1 MTSHDDGKE
10 NIDNTEVLDE
20 KPRRIILGLI
30 SQIRKGTELHR
41 ISLPAFIFEPRSMLE
56 RITDFMSHPELIL
69 RASKQENNVQRFIS
83 VVRYYLSGWHV
94 KPKGVKKS
102 YNPILGEF
110 FRARWK
116 FHDNTNALYIAE
128 QVSHHPP
135 VSAYYYAS
143 PENNILIYGT
153 LRPKSKFMGNSA
165 GTMMHGETKFHFT
178 NRPDEVYRITM
189 PNFYARGILFG
200 KVVMELG
207 DKTTIICEKTGLMYE
222 MQFQTKGYFSG
233 AYNSIYGKIIL
244 ISTGEALFEISGKW
258 SDIMYIT
265 NLKTG
270 KKEILFNA
278 LESSISPKTVEPEDK
293 QHEKESRKLWSKF
306 TNALLVKNFDLAS
319 QEKFL
324 VEEKQRKDIKLL
336 EADWKP
342 KYFTRNGTE
351 YLFNHMHN
359 PDAIFSL

>member
-244 ISTGEALFEISGKW
+244 ISTGEALFEISGK
-258 SDIMYIT
+258 
-265 NLKTG
+265 
-270 KKEILFNA
+270 
-278 LESSISPKTVEPEDK
+278 
-293 QHEKESRKLWSKF
+293 
-306 TNALLVKNFDLAS
+306 
-319 QEKFL
+319 
-324 VEEKQRKDIKLL
+324 
-336 EADWKP
+336 
-342 KYFTRNGTE
+342 
-351 YLFNHMHN
+351 
-359 PDAIFSL
+359 